1 MRSGYQDLAAKG
13 LMTFDELG
21 EKLQGLE
28 ETRKTAEGE
37 LEVLRSRRERI
48 EELERDKELLLKS
61 YASMAPEALD
71 SLLPEERHQVY
82 QMLRLK
88 VVAHVDS
95 TLEVSGAF
103 TGNDLSKS
111 ETGYAHLFRLMPGR
125 SPFQCLGDGPRR
137 SLPLRVRATSW
148 SS

>member
-1 MRSGYQDLAAKG
+1 MWTEKLAEVEQMRSGYQDLAAKG

-28 ETRKTAEGE
+28 KTRETAEGE

-48 EELERDKELLLKS
+48 EELERDKEILLKS

-82 QMLRLK
+82 QMLRLE

-103 TGNDLSKS
+103 TGDDLSKS
-111 ETGYAHLFRLMPGR
+111 ETGHPSPSRRAPGR
-125 SPFQCLGDGPRR
+125 SPLRCPCAGPRR
-137 SLPLRVRATSW
+137 
-148 SS
+148 